1 MHRKLVL
8 LSASLLLAIPASAD
22 LLSFSVNPS
31 TIPTAPGGIYNP
43 SCQNLTQD
51 CVIFS
56 GTISFTTDQDYYLY
70 DIAIVMSP
78 GNPDG
83 GADVTGNDN
92 YFQVN
97 SPGLLGTDGVQ
108 CGSDDSCYTGGLFEI
123 DVAPDT
129 PIGIYTGTATLS
141 ATDSLSNPITGPDTV
156 QSFQVDVTTP
166 EPGMGLLMFAGLA
179 SLAAMGRWHR
189 RKQMV

>member
-1 MHRKLVL
+1 MLRKLIL

-22 LLSFSVNPS
+22 LISFSVDPS
-31 TIPTAPGGIYNP
+31 TIPTLPGGIFDP
-43 SCQNLTQD
+43 TCQNLATLD

-56 GTISFTTDQDYYLY
+56 GSISFTTDQDYFLN

-83 GADVTGNDN
+83 GADVVGNDN
-92 YFQVN
+92 YFQLN

-108 CGSDDSCYTGGLFEI
+108 CGSDDSCYAGGLFEI
-123 DVAPDT
+123 DVAPAT
-129 PIGIYTGTATLS
+129 PSGVYTGTATLV
-141 ATDSLSNPITGPDTV
+141 ATDSLGDPITGPDIV
-156 QSFQVDVTTP
+156 QSFQVDVIP

-179 SLAAMGRWHR
+179 SLAAMGRCKR
-189 RKQMV
+189 RK